1 MKIILHVVINCILLI
16 VIFMQINDITEI
28 YAKGALEIET
38 EVSELSKK
46 IKSGEEVLS
55 PLQYANIL
63 EITNDRDLYHGFLH
77 MSYFISFM
85 AYIFAVCAFY
95 IGFFVGKKKY
105 QTKE

>member
-16 VIFMQINDITEI
+16 VIVMKLNDITEI
-28 YAKGALEIET
+28 YSEGALEMEA

-63 EITNDRDLYHGFLH
+63 EITNDRGLYYGFLH
-77 MSYFISFM
+77 MSYFLSFIF
-85 AYIFAVCAFY
+85 YVFAVCAFY
-95 IGFFVGKKKY
+95 IGIYVGGKRIPIKK
-105 QTKE
+105 